1 MTGAASRLKASPWRA
16 LATGLAAA
24 LGLAAPVQAQ
34 TQSLAPEAAPAAW
47 VAYAEAAT
55 RTVTAWLEEDGDA
68 ASSLRLY
75 LHQTRPAPDQ
85 PTPPLELKL
94 WIDHDGVVSRVG
106 FAPFAHKEADADLKT
121 SVQGRRL
128 SPPPSGMLQPLRLAL
143 QLEPAI

>member
-1 MTGAASRLKASPWRA
+1 AACRLKLSSWRA

-34 TQSLAPEAAPAAW
+34 TQSLTPEAAPAAW

-55 RTVTAWLEEDGDA
+55 RTVTTWSEEDGEA
-68 ASSLRLY
+68 TSSLRLY
-75 LHQTRPAPDQ
+75 LHQPRPASDQ

-94 WIDHDGVVSRVG
+94 WIDPDGVVSRVG

-128 SPPPSGMLQPLRLAL
+128 PPPPSGML
-143 QLEPAI
+143 